1 MCQYKLK
8 YYWMIFDTNLE
19 YVFLKDFD
27 KYVIEKIVKSS
38 GNVYNILGWES
49 SFECKIVILS
59 Q

>member
-1 MCQYKLK
+1 MK